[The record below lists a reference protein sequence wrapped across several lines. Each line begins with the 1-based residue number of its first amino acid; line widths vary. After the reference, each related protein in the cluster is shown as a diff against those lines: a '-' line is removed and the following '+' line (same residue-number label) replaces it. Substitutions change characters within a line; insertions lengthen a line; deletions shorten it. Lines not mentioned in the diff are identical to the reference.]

1 MRGTELIFQLEVNS
15 GSGTVVDYNS
25 AALVLKGKQIVFHI
39 NEQKMDPNSFESPVD
54 MRSRFIH
61 VPIQTSTPA
70 ETVYTWQVAKMK
82 TTEDLFQPFHD
93 RADGEYLLEWI
104 EPAPSRIIQN
114 DNKIV
119 ASVAMDQNHVK
130 KEIQFRAENSA
141 WGYTALVGGFAIVL
155 YYVFNCMVCCC
166 VSKKFENYLV
176 SELYTAADPGAAEAT
191 GDGVDGE
198 EDEPV
203 ASGGCCS
210 CRSAETITRKRMHKP
225 SNFHNEIF
233 GEDEKILNRSKVGCS
248 YRWCRYMLICCRRRR
263 HIEKVFMKGRRL
275 TAQELN
281 ITSLIKAQRQS
292 AALCEVLNKEDK
304 VINRHVRRAIVVE
317 DDAEG
322 AGNQAAHDD
331 ENPKGAGDTTQ
342 KPDASTSQA
351 DAGEQDK
358 LMSPGKGRS
367 DSVKKKSRGDDD
379 GDEGRRGGRSR
390 GRDKKRHRDDDDDGD
405 RDRRRR
411 DRDDGGESP
420 KRRERRHRDDDDG
433 DRDRDRDRRHK
444 SRGGSKKRD

>member
-1 MRGTELIFQLEVNS
+1 
-15 GSGTVVDYNS
+15 
-25 AALVLKGKQIVFHI
+25 
-39 NEQKMDPNSFESPVD
+39 
-54 MRSRFIH
+54 
-61 VPIQTSTPA
+61 
-70 ETVYTWQVAKMK
+70 
-82 TTEDLFQPFHD
+82 
-93 RADGEYLLEWI
+93 LEWL

-114 DNKIV
+114 DLKIV
-119 ASVAMDQNHVK
+119 ASVAMDQNIVK

-141 WGYTALVGGFAIVL
+141 WGYAALVGGFGIVL
-155 YYVFNCMVCCC
+155 YYIFNCMVCCC
-166 VSKKFENYLV
+166 VNKKFENYLV
-176 SELYTAADPGAAEAT
+176 SELYTAAEIGGAAEAT

-198 EDEPV
+198 EEEPV

-210 CRSAETITRKRMHKP
+210 RSADSITRKRMHKP

-292 AALCEVLNKEDK
+292 AALCEVMNKEDK

-317 DDAEG
+317 DDME
-322 AGNQAAHDD
+322 AGDQAVHDD

-358 LMSPGKGRS
+358 LMSAGKERSESMKKKGKG
-367 DSVKKKSRGDDD
+367 GDDE

-390 GRDKKRHRDDDDDGD
+390 GRDKKRHRDDDEDGD
-405 RDRRRR
+405 RDRKRK